1 MENFGPLSAS
11 LQGFVVSSLLIPA
24 TITALFAGAISDSL
38 GRTRALAI
46 GALLFAI
53 GAALEAGAVD
63 LAMLIIGRCIVGV
76 GEGVFLSAM
85 IV

>member
-1 MENFGPLSAS
+1 ME
-11 LQGFVVSSLLIPA
+11 GFVVSSLLIPA
-24 TITALFAGAISDSL
+24 TITALFAGAVSDSL

-53 GAALEAGAVD
+53 GAAFEAGAVH
-63 LAMLIIGRCIVGV
+63 LAMLILGRCIVGI
-76 GEGVFLSAM
+76 GEGLFLSAM